1 MNFIFLLSYN
11 ERFRGENT
19 GWKRKFFIFL
29 HKKYPYDFKIE
40 IIGVFSS
47 TYSTEY
53 FIFCFVI
60 IHSSISPIKQGNYRI
75 RIISNT
81 YISTNKAISFLFEI
95 NCLSYVLFNFY
106 VLNEFLSV
114 NTLSKAILP
123 CKYIVFQL
131 EISIVSCFSPSLD
144 NESLMFSRKLA

>member
-1 MNFIFLLSYN
+1 MPSYN

-40 IIGVFSS
+40 IIGAFSS

-106 VLNEFLSV
+106 VLNECFLV
-114 NTLSKAILP
+114 NTLLKAILP
-123 CKYIVFQL
+123 CKYSVFRL
-131 EISIVSCFSPSLD
+131 VVYIVSCFLCPPC
-144 NESLMFSRKLA
+144 

>member
-1 MNFIFLLSYN
+1 MNFIYLPSYN

-29 HKKYPYDFKIE
+29 HKKYPYDFKIK
-40 IIGVFSS
+40 IIGAFSS

-106 VLNEFLSV
+106 VLILSLV
-114 NTLSKAILP
+114 
-123 CKYIVFQL
+123 
-131 EISIVSCFSPSLD
+131 FSPSLD

>member
-1 MNFIFLLSYN
+1 MNFIFFSHITKGSEGKIQGGKGNFL
-11 ERFRGENT
+11 
-19 GWKRKFFIFL
+19 FFCT
-29 HKKYPYDFKIE
+29 KKYPYDFKIE
-40 IIGVFSS
+40 IIGAFSS

-60 IHSSISPIKQGNYRI
+60 IHSSISPIKQGNYRV

-106 VLNEFLSV
+106 VLNEFLSAS
-114 NTLSKAILP
+114 TLSKAILP

-131 EISIVSCFSPSLD
+131 VISIVSCFFPLV
-144 NESLMFSRKLA
+144 R